1 MPIDSS
7 TSTPRL
13 PSYEESMRAQPRA
26 SETLPPPRYEFPP
39 SYTERASTTQ
49 NNQRSGDRTTSLTA
63 NRIASFHSTSD
74 ANRGRSFMSNP

>member
-39 SYTERASTTQ
+39 SYTERAGTTQ
-49 NNQRSGDRTTSLTA
+49 NNQPDSQS
-63 NRIASFHSTSD
+63 NRELPLYE
-74 ANRGRSFMSNP
+74 RR